1 MRTQR
6 SFVVYRVDA
15 TAQRDLA
22 AGWLVP
28 APYVPAEGLFLVV
41 QDEGPAGQEGVVQL
55 CECLDVLFTGAAEAQ
70 DTAADDRRVAP
81 RRLQRMQ
88 RRHPERRVGCPL
100 PAALDHVGGRVA
112 PVNVEACFA
121 QGGEQPSCA
130 TAGVEDG
137 AAEVLPVEVELGRV
151 DG

>member
-1 MRTQR
+1 
-6 SFVVYRVDA
+6 
-15 TAQRDLA
+15 
-22 AGWLVP
+22 
-28 APYVPAEGLFLVV
+28 
-41 QDEGPAGQEGVVQL
+41 
-55 CECLDVLFTGAAEAQ
+55 
-70 DTAADDRRVAP
+70 
-81 RRLQRMQ
+81 MQ

-151 DG
+151 DVDERPVIGDEAVMPCAWCVHVSFA